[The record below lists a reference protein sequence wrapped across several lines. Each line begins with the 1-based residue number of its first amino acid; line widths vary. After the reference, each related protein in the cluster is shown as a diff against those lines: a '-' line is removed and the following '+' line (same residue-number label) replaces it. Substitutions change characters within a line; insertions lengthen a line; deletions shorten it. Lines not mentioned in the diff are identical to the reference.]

1 MDQNKDITTIINSSS
16 NDLNHSQQM
25 IMSEVFHHLKSI
37 AKNHKYKFSK
47 NDLNTTAI
55 VNEAWIKLNKGNS
68 VFNDRNHYYAVC
80 SIAMKQILLNEAKK
94 IYQNQ
99 THVSIDDELLLD
111 TETANQAHW
120 FLELER
126 QMQQLQK
133 YSKRLEKVFIY
144 RYFGGMKVKE
154 ISELMQLSPRTVDR
168 EWKRAKLM
176 ISIAMQE
183 LKSKNINE

>member
-1 MDQNKDITTIINSSS
+1 MDQIKDITTIINSSS
-16 NDLNHSQQM
+16 SDLNQSQQI

-55 VNEAWIKLNKGNS
+55 VNEAWIKLNKSNS

-94 IYQNQ
+94 IYHNQ
-99 THVSIDDELLLD
+99 THVSIEDEPLPD
-111 TETANQAHW
+111 TAIQAHW
-120 FLELER
+120 FLDLER
-126 QMQQLQK
+126 QMQQLQN
-133 YSKRLEKVFIY
+133 YSKRLEKIFIY

-154 ISELMQLSPRTVDR
+154 IAELMQLSPRTVDR

-176 ISIAMQE
+176 ISVAMQE
-183 LKSKNINE
+183 LKSNNINE

>member
-1 MDQNKDITTIINSSS
+1 MDQIKDITTIINRNSQE
-16 NDLNHSQQM
+16 LNQSQQL
-25 IMSEVFHHLKSI
+25 IMNEVFHHLKSI

-55 VNEAWIKLNKGNS
+55 VNEAWIKLNKSNS

-94 IYQNQ
+94 IYHNQ
-99 THVSIDDELLLD
+99 THVPIDDELLCDND
-111 TETANQAHW
+111 TTIQAHW

-126 QMQQLQK
+126 QIQQLK
-133 YSKRLEKVFIY
+133 NYSKRLEKIFVY

-176 ISIAMQE
+176 VSVAMQ
-183 LKSKNINE
+183 